1 MTMVSMFK
9 ELRRIEKAMDE
20 HCNQLTADE
29 METLDSSH
37 DLAWDMILAYE
48 PPNAELRE
56 LMLLMLLDKM
66 EERAH
71 EGESC
76 VRVREK
82 ILSLFETRDLGFATV
97 GKSITDMQR
106 MHLS

>member
-9 ELRRIEKAMDE
+9 ELGRIEKAMEE
-20 HCNQLTADE
+20 HCNQLTVDE
-29 METLDSSH
+29 LETLDSSH
-37 DLAWDMILAYE
+37 DEAWDVILGYE

-66 EERAH
+66 EDRAR

-82 ILSLFETRDLGFATV
+82 ILSLFETRELGFASV
-97 GKSITDMQR
+97 GSSIKDLQR